1 MGLMTGLLFDKTESL
16 RVAFE
21 EAKPKVPA
29 VLKDAFKID
38 LPSTPTHVR
47 FNADE
52 QVVIVA
58 SSHGIRILDASTL
71 ARKVGTVE
79 TRC

>member
-1 MGLMTGLLFDKTESL
+1 ME
-16 RVAFE
+16 FE
-21 EAKPKVPA
+21 EAKPKATA
-29 VLKDAFKID
+29 VLNDAFKID

-58 SSHGIRILDASTL
+58 LSQGIRILDASKL
-71 ARKVGTVE
+71 AQKVGTVE
-79 TRC
+79 TRCSL